1 MEQAIHTAATYPP
14 TWGQNPHQT
23 QAVSMPALFSEEST
37 PRKKKYA
44 KEAWPGKKPP
54 QNLLV

>member
-1 MEQAIHTAATYPP
+1 MEQAVPSSAAYPSS
-14 TWGQNPHQT
+14 WGEAPQP
-23 QAVSMPALFSEEST
+23 QAVSMPALFSEDST